1 MHLIDNAIRNHG
13 HAMLLIQL
21 IDLYSLI
28 VLVAIVM
35 SWIQLPPSNPI
46 AQFVYA
52 LTEPALAP
60 IRRLV
65 PAVSG
70 LDFSPMVLLIGLQ
83 LLKGLFY

>member
-1 MHLIDNAIRNHG
+1 
-13 HAMLLIQL
+13 
-21 IDLYSLI
+21 
-28 VLVAIVM
+28 VAIVA
-35 SWIQLPPSNPI
+35 SWMRLPPSNPI
-46 AQFVYA
+46 VQFVHA

-65 PAVSG
+65 PPVSG